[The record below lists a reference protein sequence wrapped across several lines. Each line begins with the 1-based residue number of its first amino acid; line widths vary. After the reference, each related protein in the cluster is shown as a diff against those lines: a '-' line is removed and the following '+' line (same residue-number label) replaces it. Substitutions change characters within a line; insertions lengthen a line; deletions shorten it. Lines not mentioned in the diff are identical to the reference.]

1 MATRIDIELTSRQD
15 DGATFTWRAAG
26 ARQPKGA
33 AEASLFPEGSDV
45 GDEFRVEA
53 EMDLDGIRITSVLPA
68 KGKETKEKK
77 VETLELL
84 SRDEGPLVTQVLA
97 DKGRGGDRGERGAR
111 RGGRRERGE
120 GRGRRERGEG
130 EQGERGERG
139 ERRDERRGGRPQ
151 TPAKPKLPPKPK
163 PPRLKAGKAHRNA
176 LIDTLPE
183 EQKAVAQELL
193 RGGLQAVR
201 SGLEKQNEQRKAEG
215 QDAIDEGPI
224 LTLAEQLL
232 VKVRA
237 AEWRDRAE
245 AALEQAETVDLRD
258 LRTVVTAADGAAKD
272 DETRA
277 LAARL
282 RTALNERL
290 DADQQAW
297 VAEVVE
303 MLDDDR
309 VVRALHLSSRPPKA
323 GAPLPAPVALRL
335 VEAANA
341 SMNSETSPDRWSYIL
356 DALSHSPV
364 RRQVVPVSLPAT
376 VTDELKTTIARH
388 GTRLPEIAQIFGIE
402 PDPKAGREQRRTR
415 AGAGRGKP
423 KDGAKPK
430 PEQPKADRATAEEP
444 KIEEPKADRA
454 TAEEPKIEE
463 PKAEDASAAT
473 PEAAESAET
482 TETTET
488 AAPEVEEPQAEAAV
502 DAAEA
507 EEPTADAA
515 PAPEAEPV
523 VTESADEPRAEE
535 PTAEAVEAEDR

>member
-15 DGATFTWRAAG
+15 EGKTFTWRAAG

-33 AEASLFPEGSDV
+33 AEASLFPEGAQV
-45 GDEFRVEA
+45 GDEFKVET
-53 EMDLDGIRITSVLPA
+53 EMDVDGIRVTSVVPA
-68 KGKETKEKK
+68 KGKEPKK
-77 VETLELL
+77 VETLELIA
-84 SRDEGPLVTQVLA
+84 RDDEPLVTQVLA
-97 DKGRGGDRGERGAR
+97 EKGRGRGDRGDRRGPRREGGRDRKDGDRGPRREGADRGPRGEGGERGRGEGAR
-111 RGGRRERGE
+111 RGGN
-120 GRGRRERGEG
+120 
-130 EQGERGERG
+130 
-139 ERRDERRGGRPQ
+139 DRPR

-163 PPRLKAGKAHRNA
+163 PPRLRAGKTHRNA
-176 LIDTLPE
+176 LIDSLPD

-201 SGLEKQNEQRKAEG
+201 TGLEKQNDQRKAEG
-215 QDAIDEGPI
+215 QDPIDEGPI
-224 LTLAEQLL
+224 VTLAEELL

-282 RTALNERL
+282 RTALNQRL

-341 SMNSETSPDRWSYIL
+341 SMSSETSADRWSYVL
-356 DALSHSPV
+356 EALAHSPV

-376 VTDELKTTIARH
+376 VSDELKATIARH
-388 GTRLPEIAQIFGIE
+388 GSRLPEIAQIFGVE
-402 PDPKAGREQRRTR
+402 PDPKADRDAMRRKRRPT
-415 AGAGRGKP
+415 GG
-423 KDGAKPK
+423 KPK
-430 PEQPKADRATAEEP
+430 PEGGKPRGPKADA
-444 KIEEPKADRA
+444 EPKAD
-454 TAEEPKIEE
+454 
-463 PKAEDASAAT
+463 
-473 PEAAESAET
+473 
-482 TETTET
+482 
-488 AAPEVEEPQAEAAV
+488 APE
-502 DAAEA
+502 
-507 EEPTADAA
+507 
-515 PAPEAEPV
+515 
-523 VTESADEPRAEE
+523 
-535 PTAEAVEAEDR
+535 

>member
-15 DGATFTWRAAG
+15 EGKTFTWRAAG

-33 AEASLFPEGSDV
+33 AEASLFPEGAQV
-45 GDEFRVEA
+45 GDEFKVET
-53 EMDLDGIRITSVLPA
+53 EMDVDGIRVTSVVPA
-68 KGKETKEKK
+68 KGKEPKK
-77 VETLELL
+77 VETLELIA
-84 SRDEGPLVTQVLA
+84 RDDEPLVTQVLA
-97 DKGRGGDRGERGAR
+97 EKGRGRGDRGDRRGPRREGGRDRKDGDRGPRREGGDRGPRGEGGERGRGEGAR
-111 RGGRRERGE
+111 RGGN
-120 GRGRRERGEG
+120 
-130 EQGERGERG
+130 
-139 ERRDERRGGRPQ
+139 DRPR

-163 PPRLKAGKAHRNA
+163 PPRLRAGKTHRNA
-176 LIDTLPE
+176 LIDSLPD

-201 SGLEKQNEQRKAEG
+201 TGLEKQNEQRKTEG
-215 QDAIDEGPI
+215 QDPIDEGPI
-224 LTLAEQLL
+224 VTLAEELL

-282 RTALNERL
+282 RTALNQRL

-341 SMNSETSPDRWSYIL
+341 SMSSETSADRWSYVL
-356 DALSHSPV
+356 EALAHSPV

-376 VTDELKTTIARH
+376 VSDELKATIARH
-388 GTRLPEIAQIFGIE
+388 GSRLPEIAQIFGVE
-402 PDPKAGREQRRTR
+402 PDPKAGRDANRRKRRTGPKPKKD
-415 AGAGRGKP
+415 AVTGAG
-423 KDGAKPK
+423 
-430 PEQPKADRATAEEP
+430 
-444 KIEEPKADRA
+444 
-454 TAEEPKIEE
+454 
-463 PKAEDASAAT
+463 
-473 PEAAESAET
+473 
-482 TETTET
+482 
-488 AAPEVEEPQAEAAV
+488 QAEAKPESTPESDKPGPEMAQPEMAQPEMSQPEMAQPETV
-502 DAAEA
+502 PD
-507 EEPTADAA
+507 
-515 PAPEAEPV
+515 APEAPPAIPE
-523 VTESADEPRAEE
+523 
-535 PTAEAVEAEDR
+535 AEALAAEQSSDVEPPAGQEATS

>member
-15 DGATFTWRAAG
+15 EGKTFTWRAAG

-33 AEASLFPEGSDV
+33 AEASLFPEGAQV
-45 GDEFRVEA
+45 GDEFRVET
-53 EMDLDGIRITSVLPA
+53 EMDVDGIRVTQVVPA
-68 KGKETKEKK
+68 KGKEPKK
-77 VETLELL
+77 VETLELIA
-84 SRDEGPLVTQVLA
+84 RDDEPLVTQVLA
-97 DKGRGGDRGERGAR
+97 EKGRGRGDRGDRGPRRGGGRDGGRGRKDGDRGPRGEGGDRGPRGEGGR
-111 RGGRRERGE
+111 RGGGN
-120 GRGRRERGEG
+120 
-130 EQGERGERG
+130 
-139 ERRDERRGGRPQ
+139 DRPR

-201 SGLEKQNEQRKAEG
+201 TGLEKQNEQRKVEG

-224 LTLAEQLL
+224 LTLAEELL

-245 AALEQAETVDLRD
+245 AALEQSETVDLRD

-277 LAARL
+277 LAAKV

-341 SMNSETSPDRWSYIL
+341 SMSSETSPDRWSYIL
-356 DALSHSPV
+356 EALAHSPV
-364 RRQVVPVSLPAT
+364 RRQVVPVSLPGT
-376 VTDELKTTIARH
+376 VSDELKATIARH
-388 GTRLPEIAQIFGIE
+388 GSRLPEIAQIFGVE
-402 PDPKAGREQRRTR
+402 PDPKAGRDANRRKR
-415 AGAGRGKP
+415 RSGGKP
-423 KDGAKPK
+423 KKDAKPGDTK
-430 PEQPKADRATAEEP
+430 GGEAKGGDATKSKATETEAEQPKVDEP
-444 KIEEPKADRA
+444 
-454 TAEEPKIEE
+454 TV
-463 PKAEDASAAT
+463 
-473 PEAAESAET
+473 EAPTS
-482 TETTET
+482 
-488 AAPEVEEPQAEAAV
+488 
-502 DAAEA
+502 AEA
-507 EEPTADAA
+507 ETPQADEPTVEAPEQAVPEAVEQAPTDA
-515 PAPEAEPV
+515 PAPEIPAAEALEAEQAAPAEAPAPP
-523 VTESADEPRAEE
+523 TEGDDAGD
-535 PTAEAVEAEDR
+535 TAEDATS